1 MAGIKELRLRIKS
14 VGSIKQITRAM
25 EMVATTKLRR
35 FQDRAIA
42 SRPYADEI
50 AGLVGR
56 LAGSLGKELNER
68 TLFRTNDSEKV
79 LCLVIS
85 SDRGLCG
92 AYNANLFRKLE
103 AWRKTQEHDVEY
115 YAIGKKADAYLR
127 GAGYAVARTVTEPP
141 LEQIDYRNAAN
152 IAGQLVRAFESGDYR
167 AIHIM
172 GTEFQSMV
180 KYVPRITQFLPIEA
194 EALGADDAS
203 TTDDPILEPSAGEI
217 FDALVPRYLETQ
229 IYNLALESLTSEYA
243 SRRFAMKNATEA
255 ATDMQAVLK
264 GMYNRKRQEGITTEL
279 LDIVGGAAA
288 VAS

>member
-14 VGSIKQITRAM
+14 VGNIKQITRAM

-42 SRPYADEI
+42 SRPYAEEI
-50 AGLVGR
+50 AGLIGR
-56 LAGSLGKELNER
+56 LAGGLGEELGDR
-68 TLFRTNDSEKV
+68 VLFSSNDSDKV
-79 LCLVIS
+79 LCLVVS

-92 AYNANLFRKLE
+92 AYNTNLFRMLE
-103 AWRKTQEHDVEY
+103 EWHAEQDATPEY
-115 YAIGKKADAYLR
+115 YAIGKKADAYLAS
-127 GAGYAVARTVTEPP
+127 AGYKIAKTLTEPP
-141 LEQIDYRNAAN
+141 LEQIDYRNAAV
-152 IAGQLVRAFESGDYR
+152 IAGQLVRAFESGEYK

-180 KYVPRITQFLPIEA
+180 KYIPRVNQFLPIEA
-194 EALGADDAS
+194 SALGAGDDAAGG
-203 TTDDPILEPSAGEI
+203 DPILEPSAGEI
-217 FDALVPRYLETQ
+217 FDSLVPRYLETQ

-255 ATDMQAVLK
+255 ANDMQAMLN